1 MEHVASSVGG
11 YDDLFHHNE
20 GQANHYT
27 ALCLRLAAIVAA
39 VIWMLNVA
47 GFFIVDRT
55 MMNMIMPLSI
65 VMFLIP
71 TVLERAGMN
80 ARKET
85 KYLMIGC
92 FALGIAMLS
101 AVLTMHTVLAWSCP
115 IILSCHYYSPRVTR
129 FTTFSVLALM
139 LVTFYLGLPVGV
151 WDSNVM
157 RANEDPGSAVL
168 RLEYIRQHMSTGDN
182 IYVRGF
188 NFYYLPRAMILVLVH
203 LISMTLSRRTHA
215 LISMQDRLVRDTE
228 RIRAELDIATEI
240 QTSVLPSTFPA
251 FPDRDEFDIFASM
264 TPAKEVGG
272 DFYDFFMVDEGHL
285 AIVMADVSGKGV
297 PAALFMMIGKTLIK
311 NHTVPGRTPGDVFT
325 IVNRLLAESDK
336 EGFFI
341 TAFEGVLDLSS
352 GELLYANAGHEP
364 PFISRSGSPFAAEPI
379 APGFVLAGLEDT
391 VYKTGRIML
400 TPGDRLF
407 LYTDGVSEAVRT
419 DGSLFGRERIGS
431 ALSSCG
437 PASPED
443 MIKAMSGTLS
453 TFMAGCDQA
462 DDITML
468 CLEYRA
474 ENQDR

>member
-1 MEHVASSVGG
+1 MEVLLTHYFRRKIRKGEYEFTFA
-11 YDDLFHHNE
+11 HNGLE
-20 GQANHYT
+20 
-27 ALCLRLAAIVAA
+27 AL
-39 VIWMLNVA
+39 
-47 GFFIVDRT
+47 
-55 MMNMIMPLSI
+55 
-65 VMFLIP
+65 
-71 TVLERAGMN
+71 
-80 ARKET
+80 K
-85 KYLMIGC
+85 LMVEQPN
-92 FALGIAMLS
+92 FD
-101 AVLTMHTVLAWSCP
+101 
-115 IILSCHYYSPRVTR
+115 IILSDINMPEMDGLTLLSKINELRNPAQKCIMVSAYGDMKNIRTAMNRGAFDFATKPIDMDDLSVTIEKAIEQIE
-129 FTTFSVLALM
+129 FVKKTQQEHFQLQSLQSDLA
-139 LVTFYLGLPVGV
+139 TAGEIQKAILPCKFPPFKELAPV
-151 WDSNVM
+151 
-157 RANEDPGSAVL
+157 
-168 RLEYIRQHMSTGDN
+168 
-182 IYVRGF
+182 
-188 NFYYLPRAMILVLVH
+188 
-203 LISMTLSRRTHA
+203 
-215 LISMQDRLVRDTE
+215 
-228 RIRAELDIATEI
+228 LDIY
-240 QTSVLPSTFPA
+240 
-251 FPDRDEFDIFASM
+251 ASM
-264 TPAKEVGG
+264 TPAKEIGG
-272 DFYDFFMVDEGHL
+272 DFYDFFRINEDKIGFV
-285 AIVMADVSGKGV
+285 IADVSGKGI

-407 LYTDGVSEAVRT
+407 LYTDGVSEAVRA

>member
-1 MEHVASSVGG
+1 MEPVISPTGSYG
-11 YDDLFHHNE
+11 DLFQHNE
-20 GQANHYT
+20 EQANHYT
-27 ALCLRLAAIVAA
+27 ALCLRLAAIIAA

-71 TVLERAGMN
+71 TALERAGMN
-80 ARKET
+80 VRKET

-92 FALGIAMLS
+92 FVIGIAMLS

-139 LVTFYLGLPVGV
+139 LLTFYVGLTVGV

-157 RANEDPGSAVL
+157 GANEDPGSAVL
-168 RLEYIRQHMSTGDN
+168 RLEHIRQHMAAGDN

-203 LISMTLSRRTHA
+203 LISMTLSKRTHV

-228 RIRAELDIATEI
+228 RIRTELDIANEI
-240 QTSVLPSTFPA
+240 QSSVLPSTFPA
-251 FPDRDEFDIFASM
+251 FPDRSEFDIFASM

-285 AIVMADVSGKGV
+285 AMVMADVSGKGV

-311 NHTVPGRTPGDVFT
+311 NHTVPGRAPGEVFS

-364 PFISRSGSPFAAEPI
+364 PFISRSGAPFAVERL
-379 APGFVLAGLEDT
+379 APGFVLAGLDDT
-391 VYKTGRIML
+391 TYATGRIML
-400 TPGDRLF
+400 SPGDRIF
-407 LYTDGVSEAVRT
+407 LYTDGVSEALGA

-431 ALSSCG
+431 ALSSCS
-437 PASPED
+437 PASSED
-443 MIKAMSGTLS
+443 IVKAVSGTLR
-453 TFMAGCDQA
+453 TFMAGRDQA

-468 CLEYRA
+468 CLEYKA
-474 ENQDR
+474 ADHDR

>member
-1 MEHVASSVGG
+1 MMPPDMEGHG
-11 YDDLFHHNE
+11 DLFHLNE
-20 GQANHYT
+20 EQANRYT
-27 ALCLRLAAIVAA
+27 AACLRLASLIAA
-39 VIWMLNVA
+39 LIWILNIA

-65 VMFLIP
+65 LLFLVP
-71 TVLERAGMN
+71 SVLEKAGMN
-80 ARKET
+80 GRKET

-101 AVLTMHTVLAWSCP
+101 AVLTMHAVLAWSCP

-129 FTTFSVLALM
+129 FTTFMVLSLM
-139 LVTFYLGLPVGV
+139 LVTFYLGLAIGV

-157 RANEDPGSAVL
+157 HAVEDPGSASQ
-168 RLEYIRQHMSTGDN
+168 RLGYIGRHMSTGDN

-215 LISMQDRLVRDTE
+215 LVSMQDRLVRDTE

-251 FPDRDEFDIFASM
+251 FPDREEFDIFASM

-272 DFYDFFMVDEGHL
+272 DFYDFFMVDENHL
-285 AIVMADVSGKGV
+285 AVVMADVSGKGV

-311 NHTVPGRTPGDVFT
+311 NHTIPGRTPGEVFT

-352 GELLYANAGHEP
+352 GEFLYANAGHEP
-364 PFISRSGSPFAAEPI
+364 PFISRSGSPFAAERVT
-379 APGFVLAGLEDT
+379 PGFVLAGLDDT

-400 TPGDRLF
+400 SPGDRLF
-407 LYTDGVSEAVRT
+407 LYTDGVSEAVGT
-419 DGSLFGRERIGS
+419 DDSLFGRDRIGK
-431 ALSSCG
+431 ALPVSG
-437 PASPED
+437 TVSPEN
-443 MIKAMSGTLS
+443 IVRAMVDSLRSFT
-453 TFMAGCDQA
+453 AGRDQA

-474 ENQDR
+474 GKGFDR